1 MDRKVKVRV
10 KGLCG
15 SNEPSR
21 AAIPPSSSG
30 VEFERMEKDARVLF
44 WARVERILDMA
55 GWWLLD
61 GMVFLSF
68 YGALERIFWIVF

>member
-1 MDRKVKVRV
+1 
-10 KGLCG
+10 
-15 SNEPSR
+15 
-21 AAIPPSSSG
+21 
-30 VEFERMEKDARVLF
+30 MEMDARVLF